1 MSETASLPFY
11 CLGGIQLKKEYILA
25 GFTIACW
32 GTVAT
37 VSKLLVNSLDALFVL
52 AWSFLAG
59 AAFMCIC
66 SWKTGSLKKL
76 KELSWPV
83 AVRMILIGSLG
94 VFFYNYFLLLGTDL
108 LKAQDAFVLNDLWP
122 AIIIIASCLIL
133 HEKMTFGRAAA
144 VICSFGGIL
153 VVATNGR
160 IADLNFD
167 SPRGVAFCLA
177 AAVCYGLYC
186 TLNKRQSYDKSLA
199 LLFAFASGALAA
211 FILLFLR
218 GGAGEIFP
226 GAGFSA
232 GSAAGI
238 LWNGIICNA
247 LPFLTW
253 AMALD
258 MGNTAVVAN
267 LAYLTPIVSLF
278 VTHFVLGEEITTY
291 SVAGLLLILSG
302 IAVQIL
308 TQKKETA
315 RQELKRYPAG
325 QGFSQR

>member
-1 MSETASLPFY
+1 M
-11 CLGGIQLKKEYILA
+11 KKDYLLA
-25 GFTIACW
+25 GFTIMCW

-37 VSKLLVNSLDALFVL
+37 ASKLLVSSMDALFVL

-59 AAFMCIC
+59 AVFMWIC
-66 SWKTGSLKKL
+66 DWKTGSLKKL
-76 KELSWPV
+76 KEISGPV
-83 AVRMILIGSLG
+83 AVRMMLIGSLG

-122 AIIIIASCLIL
+122 AIIILASCVIL
-133 HEKMTFGRAAA
+133 HEKMTFGKAAA
-144 VICSFGGIL
+144 VICSFWGIL

-160 IADLNFD
+160 ITELSFD
-167 SPRGVAFCLA
+167 SPRGVLFCLA

-186 TLNKRQSYDKSLA
+186 TLNKRENYDKSLA
-199 LLFAFASGALAA
+199 LLIAFASGAAAA

-218 GGAGEIFP
+218 GGLGEIFP
-226 GAGFSA
+226 KSAFSA
-232 GSAAGI
+232 GAAFGI

-258 MGNTAVVAN
+258 MGNTAVIAN
-267 LAYLTPIVSLF
+267 LAYLTPIISLF
-278 VTHFVLGEEITTY
+278 VTHFVLGEEITVY
-291 SVAGLLLILSG
+291 SVVGLLFILTG

-308 TQKKETA
+308 AQKKPHLKTA
-315 RQELKRYPAG
+315 
-325 QGFSQR
+325 